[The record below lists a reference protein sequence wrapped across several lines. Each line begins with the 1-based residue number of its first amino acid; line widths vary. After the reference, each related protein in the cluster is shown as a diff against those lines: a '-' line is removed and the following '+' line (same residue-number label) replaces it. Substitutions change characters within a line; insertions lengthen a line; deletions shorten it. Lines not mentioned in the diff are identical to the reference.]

1 MNRGLHTHMLPKE
14 QPRPRPALCRE
25 EGLAT
30 LIALIALAIFSL
42 LSFYMAFGAKTELR
56 ISDNHE
62 SEVQAIF
69 AARAGLTHARE
80 LVRGLQYN
88 DLLRGPDGTFNN
100 TAGYLSAART
110 FAFRNPVPWATAR
123 TLNILSPAASLTGL
137 ADDGLVNTGK
147 YSTTNG
153 TPLVPLVGIAE
164 TAPNPYGAGT
174 ITTARYFVKVTDN
187 NGEATELT
195 GDAADNPFID
205 GDNIIIV
212 RSMGVAQT
220 ISQTIAGTV
229 RRNSVA
235 VVEARF
241 RMLTTFDLDAPFVV
255 EGPDV
260 APSAPNLFNGVPFNI
275 DGGAANP
282 GIGVI
287 DTSPPPADNVSAV
300 DTFKADLTK
309 NQEKN
314 ITGIGPNPS
323 IIDITN
329 TILPG
334 SDAEKLKDPAYLLNF
349 VNNIV
354 PAFAD
359 SVYQG
364 NQDWSGGSAPNLG
377 SFDYSK
383 PANDPSQNPRVTYVN
398 GDLSVSGTMSGGG
411 LLVVTGKFAGNGR
424 FTFNGLILVI
434 GKGDVDFGGLNIGI
448 HGGLFV
454 ANVSAPGG
462 VATFGVPKVTMGG
475 NSDIIIDS
483 NGIDMGVREI
493 APLQLGYREINSSLD
508 P

>member
-1 MNRGLHTHMLPKE
+1 MNRGLQTHTTSEE
-14 QPRPRPALCRE
+14 QSGPGPAICRE

-62 SEVQAIF
+62 SEVQATF

-80 LVRGLQYN
+80 LVRGPLYN
-88 DLLRGPDGTFNN
+88 DLLLGPDGTYTN
-100 TAGYLSAART
+100 TTAYLSAART
-110 FAFRNPVPWATAR
+110 FAFRNPVPWASAR
-123 TLNILSPAASLTGL
+123 SLDILSPASSLTGI

-147 YSTTNG
+147 YNSTNG
-153 TPLVPLVGIAE
+153 TVLVPQVGIAE

-187 NGEATELT
+187 NGEATELAA
-195 GDAADNPFID
+195 DAANNPFVD

-220 ISQTIAGTV
+220 LRQTVAGTI

-235 VVEARF
+235 VVETRF

-260 APSAPNLFNGVPFNI
+260 APSAPNFFNGVPFKI
-275 DGGAANP
+275 DGGTSNP
-282 GIGVI
+282 GIAVI
-287 DTSPPPADNVSAV
+287 DTNTGDTTSAV
-300 DTFKADLTK
+300 NTLKADLKK

-323 IIDITN
+323 IIDITAS
-329 TILPG
+329 ILPG
-334 SDAEKLKDPAYLLNF
+334 SDEEKLKDPAYLLNF

-364 NQDWSGGSAPNLG
+364 DQNWSGGSAPNLG
-377 SFDYSK
+377 SYDYSK
-383 PANDPSQNPRVTYVN
+383 PANDITQNPRVTYVN

-411 LLVVTGKFAGNGR
+411 LLVVTGKFSGNGR

-434 GKGDVDFGGLNIGI
+434 GEGDVDFGGLNIGI

-462 VATFGVPKVTMGG
+462 VATFGIPKVTIGG

-483 NGIDMGVREI
+483 NGIDMGVRQI
-493 APLQLGYREINSSLD
+493 APLQLGYREVNSMMD

>member
-1 MNRGLHTHMLPKE
+1 MNRGLHVHTPSEAQL
-14 QPRPRPALCRE
+14 RPAADLGRE

-62 SEVQAIF
+62 SEVQATF

-80 LVRGLQYN
+80 LIRGLQYN
-88 DLLRGPDGTFNN
+88 DLLCGPDGAFNN

-123 TLNILSPAASLTGL
+123 TLNILSPASSLTGL

-147 YSTTNG
+147 YNTTNG
-153 TPLVPLVGIAE
+153 TPLVPLTGIAE

-187 NGEATELT
+187 NGEVTE
-195 GDAADNPFID
+195 DNNPFND
-205 GDNIIIV
+205 VDNIIIV

-235 VVEARF
+235 VVETRF
-241 RMLTTFDLDAPFVV
+241 RMRTTFDLDAPFVV

-260 APSAPNLFNGVPFNI
+260 APSAPNLFNGVPFDI
-275 DGGAANP
+275 KGGAANP

-287 DTSPPPADNVSAV
+287 DTNTGDTTSAV
-300 DTFKADLTK
+300 DTFKGALSK

-314 ITGIGPNPS
+314 ITGSTPSPS
-323 IIDITN
+323 IVDITS

-334 SDAEKLKDPAYLLNF
+334 TDAALLEDPAYLLNF

-359 SVYQG
+359 NVFQG
-364 NQDWSGGSAPNLG
+364 NQHWDATNAPNLG
-377 SFDYSK
+377 NYDYTK
-383 PANDPSQNPRVTYVN
+383 PANDPTQNPRVTYVN
-398 GDLSVSGTMSGGG
+398 GDLSVSGNVSGGG
-411 LLVVTGKFAGNGR
+411 LLVVTGKFDGNGR
-424 FTFNGLILVI
+424 FTFNGLVLVI
-434 GKGDVDFGGLNIGI
+434 GKGEVDFGGLNLGL

-454 ANVSAPGG
+454 ANVSAASGT
-462 VATFGVPKVTMGG
+462 ATFGVPKVTLGG

-483 NGIDMGVREI
+483 NGIDMGVRQI
-493 APLQLGYREINSSLD
+493 APEQIGYREINSSLD